1 MASDLSIV
9 LLSLRAAA
17 LSTVILVP
25 VGLGL
30 AWILARRNFRGKF
43 VLDILVTLPL
53 ALPPVVIGYALLWS
67 VGGSS
72 PVGRGIESVF
82 GSPIVF
88 TWVAAALAG
97 AIVSMPL
104 AVRTFAVALSQVDP
118 VLEGAARGLG
128 AGPIRVFFTITLPL
142 AYRGLLA
149 GLLLGFVRA
158 FSEFGATIVVAGNI
172 PGETQTTPLAI
183 FTRLSAGDDWGAAR
197 LAIISVGIAVLAIAA
212 HNYML
217 ARANNTPRRDGA
229 GMQAGRS

>member
-17 LSTVILVP
+17 LSTAILVP

-30 AWILARRNFRGKF
+30 AWILARRSFRGKF
-43 VLDILVTLPL
+43 IVDILVTLPL
-53 ALPPVVIGYALLWS
+53 ALPPVVVGYALLWS

-72 PVGRGIESVF
+72 PVGQAIESIF
-82 GSPIVF
+82 GTPVVF

-128 AGPIRVFFTITLPL
+128 AGPVRVFLTITLPL

-197 LAIISVGIAVLAIAA
+197 LAIISVGIAILAIAA

-217 ARANNTPRRDGA
+217 ARANNAPRSENA
-229 GMQAGRS
+229 GTQTGQR